1 LKITKDELTLVNDD
15 ALSKFYS
22 GIKSQVTRKD
32 YDKILKRVL
41 CDILEDVLE
50 GDYSQRARQICTRAK
65 ADPLWIDSLLNVIAV
80 KLKKR
85 TELPKTDKMYLN
97 PGTIPNYFHPV
108 KKLFVMND
116 VLFNWDKLFS
126 TYPELDN
133 INDNTRGYIHKEI
146 QTMLQFSNGIM
157 DRALILVL
165 ASSGIRKGAFKTLD
179 WEDLQPVY
187 RNKEDEFVFDV
198 LESES
203 KLAPVC
209 ALLRIYKKTAKQYTA
224 IITPEAYQ
232 ALMEYK
238 KSWFAQLRR
247 EPKSTEP
254 IFKQVGIPAVRRLD
268 DIGIQSRM
276 KAIVKRSG
284 ISKPLVRGQRLHEVP
299 IMNGFRRFFNKNNK
313 KSKSKGTVLSTLINK
328 ELMMGH
334 QGMIPLDKN
343 YYHEL
348 VIELIDDYL
357 QAVPNLTIDE
367 SERLRLQTQLKDKMI
382 EKFEFEAKS
391 EIESVKK
398 QLRENQLTTLK
409 LIGDALKDPEKFK
422 KMLKDKQRV
431 DS

>member
-1 LKITKDELTLVNDD
+1 MKITKDELTLVNDD

-22 GIKSQVTRKD
+22 GIKSQATRKD

-50 GDYSQRARQICTRAK
+50 GDYSQRANQICTRAK
-65 ADPLWIDSLLNVIAV
+65 AEPLWIDSLLNAIAI

-85 TELPKTDKMYLN
+85 TELAKTDKMYLN
-97 PGTIPNYFHPV
+97 PRTVPNYFHPI

-133 INDNTRGYIHKEI
+133 TNDNTRGYTHKEI

-157 DRALILVL
+157 DRTLILVL

-203 KLAPVC
+203 KFTPVC
-209 ALLRIYKKTAKQYTA
+209 ALLRIYKKTPKQYTA

-247 EPKSTEP
+247 EPKPTDP

-268 DIGIQSRM
+268 DIGIQSRI

-284 ISKPLVRGQRLHEVP
+284 ISKPLAKGQRLHDIP

-313 KSKSKGTVLSTLINK
+313 KSKSKGTILSTLINK

-348 VIELIDDYL
+348 VIELIEDYL

-367 SERLRLQTQLKDKMI
+367 SERLRLQTQLKDETI
-382 EKFEFEAKS
+382 
-391 EIESVKK
+391 
-398 QLRENQLTTLK
+398 
-409 LIGDALKDPEKFK
+409 K
-422 KMLKDKQRV
+422 KMESEKDLVIEDYGKRLSNSERIIQELKKRL
-431 DS
+431 DSLES

>member
-1 LKITKDELTLVNDD
+1 MKITKDELKLVNND

-65 ADPLWIDSLLNVIAV
+65 AEPLWIDSLLNAIAV

-85 TELPKTDKMYLN
+85 TELPKTDKTYLN
-97 PGTIPNYFHPV
+97 PGTIPNYFHPI

-165 ASSGIRKGAFKTLD
+165 ASSGIRKGAFKMLD

-198 LESES
+198 LES
-203 KLAPVC
+203 
-209 ALLRIYKKTAKQYTA
+209 
-224 IITPEAYQ
+224 
-232 ALMEYK
+232 
-238 KSWFAQLRR
+238 
-247 EPKSTEP
+247 
-254 IFKQVGIPAVRRLD
+254 
-268 DIGIQSRM
+268 
-276 KAIVKRSG
+276 
-284 ISKPLVRGQRLHEVP
+284 RG
-299 IMNGFRRFFNKNNK
+299 
-313 KSKSKGTVLSTLINK
+313 
-328 ELMMGH
+328 
-334 QGMIPLDKN
+334 
-343 YYHEL
+343 
-348 VIELIDDYL
+348 
-357 QAVPNLTIDE
+357 
-367 SERLRLQTQLKDKMI
+367 
-382 EKFEFEAKS
+382 
-391 EIESVKK
+391 
-398 QLRENQLTTLK
+398 
-409 LIGDALKDPEKFK
+409 
-422 KMLKDKQRV
+422 
-431 DS
+431 